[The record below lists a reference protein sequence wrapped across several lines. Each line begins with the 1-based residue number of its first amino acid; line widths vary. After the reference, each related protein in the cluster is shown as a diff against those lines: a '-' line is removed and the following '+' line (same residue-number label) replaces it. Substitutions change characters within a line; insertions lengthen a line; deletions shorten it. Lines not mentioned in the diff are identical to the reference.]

1 MAQIKTLKAASQ
13 LQLVWRDYYQL
24 TKPKVVALLLLTAWV
39 GMMLAQPDLP
49 ALDVLIVSMLG
60 IGLLSSAAAALNHV
74 LDQRIDA
81 QMARTHHRPV
91 ARGRISTERAVIF

>member
-1 MAQIKTLKAASQ
+1 MAQTNAKGWRLATTWPI
-13 LQLVWRDYYQL
+13 VWRDYYQL

-39 GMMLAQPDLP
+39 GMMLAQPGLP
-49 ALDVLIVSMLG
+49 SLDVLFVSHAWALVCC
-60 IGLLSSAAAALNHV
+60 LRPRLPLNHV

-91 ARGRISTERAVIF
+91 ARGRISC